1 MSGLIPPSLNP
12 DRLPAHIAIVMDGNG
27 RWAKARG
34 LSRVEGHR
42 EGVESVEA
50 IIKACCDL
58 GTKVLTLY
66 TFSTE
71 NWSRPQY
78 EVSALMRLLC
88 STLRAKHDLLMSY
101 NVSLKISGRRQGVP
115 AGVMADFDEE
125 VRSLSGNTGLVLNL
139 AFNYGGRQELVD
151 AVNAVLASGKTSVTE
166 ADIAGALYTAGLPDP
181 DLVIRTSGEYRTS
194 NFLLWQSAYAEY
206 YFTKLYWPEFRAA
219 QLHEAIADYQKRERR
234 FGGVKA

>member
-1 MSGLIPPSLNP
+1 MSGPIPPFLNP

-27 RWAKARG
+27 RWAKSRG

-71 NWSRPQY
+71 NWTRPQY

-88 STLRAKHDLLMSY
+88 TTLRAKHDLLMNY
-101 NVSLKISGRRQGVP
+101 NVRLKISGRRQGVP

-125 VRSLSGNTGLVLNL
+125 VRGLSGNTGLVLNL

-151 AVNAVLASGKTSVTE
+151 AVNSLLSQGKTSITE
-166 ADIAGALYTAGLPDP
+166 ADVSGALYTAGLPDP
-181 DLVIRTSGEYRTS
+181 DLIIRTSGEYRTS

-206 YFTKLYWPEFRAA
+206 YFTRLYWPEFRAP